1 MDKREFLQHYMVA
14 RAGTVS
20 NTSVTQDFGYALDAW
35 CAIEAGCKDDAE
47 PKPKPL
53 DYVHPPAVF
62 NHPPVGQPVTSLQ
75 TIGADDEA
83 ALQEYSVYLAEDREF
98 FFAGIA
104 HGRNTHACCVN
115 CVHKYSLPAPCSPC
129 DDCSEFKAEPTC

>member
-53 DYVHPPAVF
+53 DYVH
-62 NHPPVGQPVTSLQ
+62 
-75 TIGADDEA
+75 
-83 ALQEYSVYLAEDREF
+83 
-98 FFAGIA
+98 
-104 HGRNTHACCVN
+104 
-115 CVHKYSLPAPCSPC
+115 KYSLPAPCSPC